1 MIKLFFV
8 IIFNF
13 SSLTMAN
20 DNLRGY
26 QALENKEY
34 KKALYYLSY
43 HANLGDD
50 KAQYNLG
57 VMYKKGLGIPVNH
70 NEAFGWFFLSS
81 NQGNVLANYALG
93 HSYYKGL
100 GVKQNYK
107 LALRS
112 FKYASLEGHPMSRL
126 LLGNMYYQGQ
136 GVDKDYTKAH
146 LWWRFARDLNING
159 ARQNIVMLEKKI
171 SDEERYKTKELYKMC
186 MKNTLYNCIK
196 KIDKM

>member
-1 MIKLFFV
+1 MIKLIFV

-57 VMYKKGLGIPVNH
+57 VPVNH

-146 LWWRFARDLNING
+146 LWWRFAEDLNING
-159 ARQNIVMLEKKI
+159 ARQNIVMLEKKM

>member
-1 MIKLFFV
+1 
-8 IIFNF
+8 
-13 SSLTMAN
+13 
-20 DNLRGY
+20 
-26 QALENKEY
+26 
-34 KKALYYLSY
+34 
-43 HANLGDD
+43 
-50 KAQYNLG
+50 
-57 VMYKKGLGIPVNH
+57 MYKKGLGVPVNH

-146 LWWRFARDLNING
+146 LWWRFAEDLNING
-159 ARQNIVMLEKKI
+159 ARQNIVMLEKKM

>member
-1 MIKLFFV
+1 MIKLIFV

-57 VMYKKGLGIPVNH
+57 IMYKKGLGVPVNH

-81 NQGNVLANYALG
+81 NQGNILANYALG
-93 HSYYKGL
+93 HSYYKGS
-100 GVKQNYK
+100 GVKQNYQ
-107 LALRS
+107 LALKS
-112 FKYASLEGHPMSRL
+112 FEYAGIRGHPTSRL
-126 LLGNMYYQGQ
+126 LVGNMYYNGQ
-136 GVDKDYTKAH
+136 GVIKNYIKAH
-146 LWWRFARDLNING
+146 LWWRFAEDLNING
-159 ARQNIVMLEKKI
+159 ARQNIEMLEKKM
-171 SDEERYKTKELYKMC
+171 SDEERYKTKDFYEMC
-186 MKNTLYNCIK
+186 MKETLYNCIK
-196 KIDKM
+196 KINKL

>member
-1 MIKLFFV
+1 MIKQ
-8 IIFNF
+8 IFLILI
-13 SSLTMAN
+13 LTCSITFAN
-20 DNLRGY
+20 DRLRGY
-26 QALENKEY
+26 QALEKKDY
-34 KKALYYLSY
+34 KTALYYLSY
-43 HANLGDD
+43 DANLGDD
-50 KAQYNLG
+50 KAQFNLG
-57 VMYKKGLGIPVNH
+57 IMYNKGLGVPVDK
-70 NEAFGWFFLSS
+70 NEAFSWFFLSA

-146 LWWRFARDLNING
+146 LWWRFAEDLNING
-159 ARQNIVMLEKKI
+159 ARQNIVMLEKKM